1 MPINRTGATITIA
14 MVDPSNIFAI
24 DDIKFMT
31 GYNVEAVVATEGAII
46 EAIKK
51 YYGGG
56 KALVLSKGGA
66 AACRR

>member
-1 MPINRTGATITIA
+1 

-31 GYNVEAVVATEGAII
+31 GYNVEAVVATEGAIV

-51 YYGGG
+51 YYGGA
-56 KALVLSKGGA
+56 KSLVASKGGA
-66 AACRR
+66 APSVAAQKKRRR